1 VTTYDAG
8 CDSVE
13 GGNGAP
19 LLAIDLV
26 TPAGNRV
33 NGGIGC
39 DEPTGIAAAPDGT
52 LFVAVR
58 TEKGAVQIVKVDPAT
73 GKRTTVSRGR
83 LLRDPQ
89 GLAMTKS
96 GDLIV
101 ADATSGVLRVSP
113 RDGKQT
119 KIASGPALTGVH
131 AVALDAAGRIYA
143 IAAGPAPALTA
154 SAVGP
159 QRLSSGALELRLSC
173 RPSCKVDYTF
183 EILAN
188 KLTYYEGFTTG
199 PVKATRTLRIKLNA
213 RARKA
218 IASALRDE
226 ERTVAVVKLQ
236 AITARTGA
244 RGKTITVRVPLRA

>member
-96 GDLIV
+96 GDR
-101 ADATSGVLRVSP
+101 SSP
-113 RDGKQT
+113 TRPA
-119 KIASGPALTGVH
+119 ASCASRR
-131 AVALDAAGRIYA
+131 A
-143 IAAGPAPALTA
+143 TA
-154 SAVGP
+154 S
-159 QRLSSGALELRLSC
+159 
-173 RPSCKVDYTF
+173 RPRSPPGRRSRASTPSRS
-183 EILAN
+183 
-188 KLTYYEGFTTG
+188 TPPGGSTRSR
-199 PVKATRTLRIKLNA
+199 PVRR
-213 RARKA
+213 
-218 IASALRDE
+218 
-226 ERTVAVVKLQ
+226 
-236 AITARTGA
+236 
-244 RGKTITVRVPLRA
+244 PP